1 MLANS
6 SSAARSPLSTAPFI
20 YPCQVLLVCSPA
32 KNTRFQAARACVA
45 RTVETKRQRTHIHRA
60 PKDRLPKLCHVKQSD
75 ARGEARRS
83 SIVRQVVRRLRPP
96 APFSWHSSHCRQ
108 RARSGYHGRRGGLRC
123 RPRPPQYQSQSR
135 TRAGVRAAATDDH
148 RTECKTFVKADT
160 MSVRPKLLGGFFSGV
175 RFEAALKDSH
185 HYNFFCA

>member
-32 KNTRFQAARACVA
+32 KNTRFHGSASMRRADGGNEA
-45 RTVETKRQRTHIHRA
+45 SKNAYPPRA
-60 PKDRLPKLCHVKQSD
+60 QGSSSQVVPRE
-75 ARGEARRS
+75 AIRRGEARRS
-83 SIVRQVVRRLRPP
+83 SIVPQVVRRLRPP

-108 RARSGYHGRRGGLRC
+108 RARSGYHGRCGGLRC